1 MEYVKCNLFKESDT
15 KFMFCVKD
23 REVIKIIQG
32 GSD

>member
-15 KFMFCVKD
+15 KFMFYVRD
-23 REVIKIIQG
+23 RGAINVIQG